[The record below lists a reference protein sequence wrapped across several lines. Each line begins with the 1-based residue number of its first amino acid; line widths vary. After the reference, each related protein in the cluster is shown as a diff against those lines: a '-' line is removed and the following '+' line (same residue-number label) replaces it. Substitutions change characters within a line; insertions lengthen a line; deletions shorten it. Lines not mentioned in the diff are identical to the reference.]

1 LLEKIERKIKRMSGR
16 NAEIRKNG
24 KAMKILESK
33 YIAKRK
39 SKIETING
47 RKNLTKNQCLSNSSK
62 IFLLSNFNILI
73 FLLS

>member
-24 KAMKILESK
+24 NAMKILESK

-47 RKNLTKNQCLSNSSK
+47 RKKLNEEPMSFQFFEDFS
-62 IFLLSNFNILI
+62 FF
-73 FLLS
+73 